1 MSTIGFLDVPEPD
14 DVAQRV
20 FDDDLADVGYV
31 MNLSRLW
38 AYQPTT
44 MNGLFDLLGET
55 VSAHGLTLRQRG
67 IIVSAFASAY
77 GDSYCSLAWGSR
89 LAKATDDRT
98 AAGVLRGD
106 DDGDLTDAERAMA
119 GWVRKV
125 ARDANGTSAGDVQ
138 VLRDNGFSDSEIFG
152 ITVFV
157 ALRMAFST
165 VNDALGARPDAELR
179 ASAPAAVL
187 DAVTYGRPVAER

>member
-1 MSTIGFLDVPEPD
+1 
-14 DVAQRV
+14 V